1 MLNIFVFG
9 YVGAQ
14 ATFPGK
20 DGDIEDEDSD
30 KDTELSE
37 TGDEEPN
44 PEEPKKGQGE
54 EELPR
59 FVGNF
64 TVYIASLTLL
74 SQIVRDN
81 KKSREKRCRR

>member
-44 PEEPKKGQGE
+44 PEEPKKAKEKKNYQGLLE
-54 EELPR
+54 ILLYTLPP
-59 FVGNF
+59 
-64 TVYIASLTLL
+64 
-74 SQIVRDN
+74 
-81 KKSREKRCRR
+81 